1 MLIYLGFPS
10 APRGKFLYEV
20 WRKNVPLEGNLLIQ
34 VIGFTYSKGKNRA
47 HNSRKKGIRNN
58 GKSTSLYRYYL
69 HIFICNLQ
77 MKASWIY

>member
-1 MLIYLGFPS
+1 MIIHLGFPS

-47 HNSRKKGIRNN
+47 QNSRNN
-58 GKSTSLYRYYL
+58 GKSTSLYRFYL
-69 HIFICNLQ
+69 HISICNLQ